1 MALAILASLAL
12 AESSATS
19 FATDAGDWEGGSLG
33 DGVLVVTE
41 STTLALD
48 QMASFT
54 LTARV
59 RLADGDGFS
68 LLAGESVFD
77 ADYTGAERLSLD
89 SDTAPFPASEL
100 DFDAESTVADNLAD
114 PDLAR
119 LGDELLLCGTRDG
132 GLVLSRDPGADFDDF
147 ASIVAN
153 AAEPDLLVGTEL
165 HVYFSRDG
173 AIHRATSAD
182 GESFSEDGEVL
193 APGADFDST
202 GLGSPSVV
210 IDDAGTY
217 HLYYSV
223 PATGA
228 SGYATSAD
236 GLAFTRMGELSAGS
250 DRLWLADVSY
260 DNGTFSALY
269 SMGDSLG
276 LALGGTDP
284 TLADDDTDIRPL
296 VEADQASWAD
306 DGFGA
311 PTLLFDNDALYTY
324 VAATDEGEAV
334 IGEIEGEPEPGTW
347 VTLVLDWDGS
357 NLVARWN
364 DVELASSATGI
375 ESFTFTVDGSLE
387 IDEVEVEY
395 TTISDTGVIDT
406 GILDTEDSGLND
418 DTGTPTALDSAD
430 TGAAF
435 PGYNAGEW
443 LGDPGG
449 CGCNSTA
456 PSPAVFSLGWLLLL
470 RRVRGGK

>member
-1 MALAILASLAL
+1 MALAILAALAH

-19 FATDAGDWEGGSLG
+19 FATDAGEWEGGSLG

-48 QMASFT
+48 DMASFT

-77 ADYTGAERLSLD
+77 ADYTGAEHLSLD

-100 DFDAESTVADNLAD
+100 DFDADDTVAENLAD

-119 LGDELLLCGTRDG
+119 YGDEILLCGTRDG
-132 GLVLSRDPGADFDDF
+132 GLVLARDPGADFDDDF
-147 ASIVAN
+147 VSIVAN

-165 HVYFSRDG
+165 HVYYTRHG

-182 GESFSEDGEVL
+182 SESFTEEGEVL
-193 APGADFDST
+193 APGADFDAT

-228 SGYATSAD
+228 TGYATSAD
-236 GLAFTRMGELSAGS
+236 GLAFTRMGELSAGA

-260 DNGTFSALY
+260 EDGAFSALY

-284 TLADDDTDIRPL
+284 TFADDDTDIRPL
-296 VEADQASWAD
+296 VEADQAAWAD

-311 PTLLFDNDALYTY
+311 PTMLFDTDALYLY
-324 VAATDEGEAV
+324 VSATDEGQAI
-334 IGEIEGEPEPGTW
+334 IGEIEGEPEPGNW
-347 VTLVLDWDGS
+347 ATLVLDWDGA
-357 NLVARWN
+357 NLVAQWN
-364 DVELASSATGI
+364 DVVLSSTATGI
-375 ESFTFTVDGSLE
+375 ESFTFTVDGTLE

-395 TTISDTGVIDT
+395 STISDTGVIDT
-406 GILDTEDSGLND
+406 GILDTEDSGMN
-418 DTGTPTALDSAD
+418 DTGSPTALDSAD
-430 TGAAF
+430 TGSAF

-449 CGCNSTA
+449 CGCNSSA
-456 PSPAVFSLGWLLLL
+456 PTPAAFSLGWLLLL